1 MQNTI
6 NTNLASWQEETRLTP
21 AESALVGDVSA
32 CKLSPEHFSY
42 SLPARALARCH
53 NCSSVVAI
61 ATLASGSVVYLDLE
75 IDHQGQARAVLNSPH
90 DCWEKVNAQ

>member
-53 NCSSVVAI
+53 
-61 ATLASGSVVYLDLE
+61 
-75 IDHQGQARAVLNSPH
+75 QGQARAVLNSPH